1 MLAINKKQRQMG
13 VVIMAALLALVVYLI
28 LPSEC
33 PEAARRMAFIFT
45 LAALFWALEIIP
57 LFATSLLV
65 VLLESFLLTNGIQE
79 KVPYTSF
86 LVPLSNPVIVLFLGG
101 FVLARAFQKYKIDHW
116 LVSDLLHFFGSRPY
130 FVLLGFMVATAFLGM
145 WISNTATTALMLP
158 MIYPLLRH
166 LGAKDNFKKALVLA
180 IPFAARIGG
189 ITTPIGTPTNAIA
202 IGLLQESGISVH
214 FLSWTLITF
223 PLAVALLL
231 STSFILYRLFPPA
244 TNELTYSIEKAES
257 FDSKSKAV
265 LSIACLTAFLWLSA
279 AWLRIPEAVTAL
291 LSISLLT
298 GLKLIDTDDI
308 KKIDWDILLLMW
320 GGLALGEG
328 MVKSGLATWVT
339 SLPILPHIEWQIY
352 LIVCLVTVFLS
363 TFISNTATVNLL
375 IPIALS
381 MPVGDPA
388 LLAAI
393 VALAASF
400 DVALPTAT
408 PPMAMAYGTREISIK
423 DMLKAGIIFAILANG
438 LLLLGAETMMKRVFI
453 RD

>member
-1 MLAINKKQRQMG
+1 MIPA
-13 VVIMAALLALVVYLI
+13 VIAALFAFVVYLI

-33 PEAARRMAFIFT
+33 PEAARRMAFIFI
-45 LAALFWALEIIP
+45 LAALFWAFEIIP

-65 VLLESFLLTNGIQE
+65 VLLESVLLTVGIQE

-116 LVSDLLHFFGSRPY
+116 LVADTLRFFGSKPY
-130 FVLLGFMVATAFLGM
+130 FVLLGFMVVTAFLGM

-166 LGAKDNFKKALVLA
+166 LDAKDNFKKALVLA
-180 IPFAARIGG
+180 VPFAARIGG
-189 ITTPIGTPTNAIA
+189 ITTPVGTPTNAIA
-202 IGLLQESGISVH
+202 IGLLAESGISIH
-214 FLSWTLITF
+214 FLSWTLITL
-223 PLAVALLL
+223 PLAVILLF
-231 STSFILYRLFPPA
+231 STSVILYRLFPPEKK
-244 TNELTYSIEKAES
+244 ELVYSIEKVGS
-257 FDSKSKAV
+257 LDLKAKLV
-265 LSIACLTAFLWLSA
+265 VVVASLTALLWLSA
-279 AWLRIPEAVTAL
+279 AWLHIPEAVTAL

-298 GLKLIDTDDI
+298 GLKLIDADDL

-328 MVKSGLATWVT
+328 MEKSGLATWVT
-339 SLPILPHIEWQIY
+339 GLPILPHLEWQIY
-352 LIVCLVTVFLS
+352 LMVCLISVFLS

-375 IPIALS
+375 VPIALS

-388 LLAAI
+388 LLAVI

-423 DMLKAGIIFAILANG
+423 DMLKAGIIFAVLANG

-453 RD
+453 R